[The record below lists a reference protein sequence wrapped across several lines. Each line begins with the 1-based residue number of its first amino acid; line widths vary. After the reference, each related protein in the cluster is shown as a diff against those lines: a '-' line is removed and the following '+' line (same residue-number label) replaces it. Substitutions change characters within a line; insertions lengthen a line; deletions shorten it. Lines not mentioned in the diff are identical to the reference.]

1 MMKPQALLNAF
12 RVISVFA
19 LVVALVVPAA
29 AQRRRVI
36 ERIIARVNQEIVTKR
51 QFERE
56 RERLREQL
64 AHELSGP
71 QLEEAFQEQS
81 KHLLRDLIDQA
92 LMVQKAK
99 DLDISVETDLVRR
112 LDDIRKNF
120 GLETL
125 EALQSEVERQ
135 GILWEDFRDQ
145 IRRQLLMR
153 ELMGREVGRTIVVS
167 REDARKYFE
176 ENKERFNSEAGVLLG
191 QILVTA
197 EDRTPEEA
205 EARAREAWKELEA
218 GQKWNEIVAKYS
230 DDKTTASRSGDI
242 GFARFEQ
249 LAGPIRSVIEKMET
263 NQYTEPLKVG
273 SNFLILR
280 VFERRSGGVPTFEEV
295 EARVMEE
302 IYSRRMQPALRQYL
316 ANLRKESYIFLA
328 PGYVDTGAE
337 RPTDAVLARKGE

>member
-1 MMKPQALLNAF
+1 MKPQPLFNSFRFLTAFVLL
-12 RVISVFA
+12 
-19 LVVALVVPAA
+19 VASVVPAA

-51 QFERE
+51 QFDRE
-56 RERLREQL
+56 RERLRQQL
-64 AHELSGP
+64 AQELSGP
-71 QLEEAFQEQS
+71 ELEAAFQEQS

-99 DLDISVETDLVRR
+99 DLDINVETELVRR
-112 LDDIRKNF
+112 LDEIRKNF

-125 EALQSEVERQ
+125 EALQNEVERQ
-135 GILWEDFRDQ
+135 GVLWEDFRDQ

-176 ENKERFNSEAGVLLG
+176 ENKQRFNSEAGVHLG
-191 QILVTA
+191 QILVTT
-197 EDRTPEEA
+197 EKRTPEEA

-218 GQKWNEIVAKYS
+218 GQKWGEVVEKYS
-230 DDKTTASRSGDI
+230 DDKATASRAGDI

-249 LAGPIRSVIEKMET
+249 LAGPIRAVIEKMDA
-263 NQYTEPLKVG
+263 NRYTEPLKVG
-273 SNFLILR
+273 SNYLILR

-295 EARVMEE
+295 EGRVMEE
-302 IYSRRMQPALRQYL
+302 IYSRRMQPALREYL

-337 RPTDAVLARKGE
+337 RPSDAVLARKGE